1 MVYIKLLKKEINIA
15 HLTINK
21 RYNAINF
28 EKKIANLH
36 FNNYN
41 HAKNIE

>member
-1 MVYIKLLKKEINIA
+1 MVYIKLLKKDENIA
-15 HLTINK
+15 HLTIIK
-21 RYNAINF
+21 GYNTFNF
-28 EKKIANLH
+28 EKKNANLH

>member
-1 MVYIKLLKKEINIA
+1 MIYIKLLKKQINIA
-15 HLTINK
+15 HLTTNK
-21 RYNAINF
+21 GYKPIKI